1 MGVAGGMARERGLRT
16 TVALTGAA
24 LVLGVSVVLAG
35 LTGLRSRERI
45 ESEIGR
51 SLAEAAHN
59 MTDRLDRSMW
69 SRASEVGMLGKLGI
83 TPAMDDPARLRWLLD
98 QFQEFFPTI
107 SWMGVTDRTG
117 KVLAATRG
125 LLDGVDISQRPV
137 FRNGLKGQ
145 FVGDV
150 HDAVMLAYL
159 LPNPT
164 GEAMK
169 FVDISTPVRNDRG
182 EVVGVLATHLSW
194 EWTREIR
201 RSLLDTMRGR
211 ESLELIVVAADRTV
225 LLGPTEMLGTSL
237 DIEAVRRAQRNESGW
252 VVEQWPDG
260 QRYLTGYAFGNGH
273 LNYPGLGWS
282 VVARQPLK
290 VAYAP
295 ATAQMIETALAGGA
309 MVLLFSALGWL
320 AAGRVTRPLR
330 RIAQAAER
338 IRNGERGAEMPVLAG
353 TAEITSLSATLRDLV
368 DGLTHRDA
376 ALVRLEDIAYQDRL
390 TALPNRRYFEQ
401 YVEAATSGNGSAAF
415 LYMDLDGFKP
425 VNDRLGHDAGDVVLC
440 QVGGRLAAC
449 FRGDDVVAR
458 LGGDEFAAVL
468 PLRAGAEPP
477 DLDGL
482 ARRIIEA
489 VNEPVTTHGETV
501 RVGCS
506 IGIALWPGDSAD
518 VAETLR
524 RADQALYQA
533 KRAGRNRAVRW
544 TADLPPSPGEA
555 QGIAAEDAKAAAS

>member
-1 MGVAGGMARERGLRT
+1 MARERGLRT
-16 TVALTGAA
+16 TVALTGAV

-45 ESEIGR
+45 ESEIGH

-59 MTDRLDRSMW
+59 MADRLDRSMW
-69 SRASEVGMLGKLGI
+69 SRASEIGMLAKLGI
-83 TPAMDDPARLRWLLD
+83 TPAIDDPVRLRWLLE
-98 QFQEFFPTI
+98 QFQEFFPTV
-107 SWMGVTDRTG
+107 SWMGVTDTKG
-117 KVLAATRG
+117 KVLAATGG
-125 LLDGVDISQRPV
+125 LLDGVDISKRPV
-137 FRNGLKGQ
+137 FQNGQKSQ

-169 FVDISTPVRNDRG
+169 FVDISTPVHNERG

-201 RSLLDTMRGR
+201 RSLMDTMRGR
-211 ESLELIVVAADRTV
+211 AELELIVVAADRTV
-225 LLGPTEMLGTSL
+225 LLGPRELLGTPL
-237 DIEAVRRAQRNESGW
+237 DIEAVRSAQKNEGGW
-252 VVEQWPDG
+252 TVERWPDG

-273 LNYPGLGWS
+273 LSYPGLGWS
-282 VVARQPLK
+282 VVARQPLA

-295 ATAQMIETALAGGA
+295 ATAQMVETVLAGGA
-309 MVLLFSALGWL
+309 MVLLFSTLGWM

-338 IRNGERGAEMPVLAG
+338 IRSGERGAEMPVLG
-353 TAEITSLSATLRDLV
+353 GSAEITSLSATLRDLV

-390 TALPNRRYFEQ
+390 TGLPNRRYFEQ
-401 YVEAATSGNGSAAF
+401 YVEATTAGNGSAAF
-415 LYMDLDGFKP
+415 LYIDLDGFKP
-425 VNDRLGHDAGDVVLC
+425 VNDRLGHDAGDLVLR
-440 QVGGRLAAC
+440 QVGERLAAC

-468 PLRAGAEPP
+468 PQRAGAEPP

-489 VNEPVTTHGETV
+489 VNEPVGIDGEMV

-506 IGIALWPGDSAD
+506 LGIALWPEDSPD
-518 VAETLR
+518 VAEALR

-533 KRAGRNRAVRW
+533 KRAGRNRGIRW
-544 TADLPPSPGEA
+544 TADLPPAPAES
-555 QGIAAEDAKAAAS
+555 QGIAAEATRTAAS

>member
-1 MGVAGGMARERGLRT
+1 MARERGLRT
-16 TVALTGAA
+16 TVALTGAV
-24 LVLGVSVVLAG
+24 LVLGVSVVLAA

-45 ESEIGR
+45 ESEIGH

-59 MTDRLDRSMW
+59 MADRLDRSMW
-69 SRASEVGMLGKLGI
+69 SRASEISMLAKLGI
-83 TPAMDDPARLRWLLD
+83 TPAMDDPVRLRWLLD
-98 QFQEFFPTI
+98 QFQGFFPTV
-107 SWMGVTDRTG
+107 SWMGVTDTKG
-117 KVLAATRG
+117 KVLAATGG
-125 LLDGVDISQRPV
+125 LLDGVDISKRPV
-137 FRNGLKGQ
+137 FQNGQKSQ

-150 HDAVMLAYL
+150 HDAVMLAFL

-169 FVDISTPVRNDRG
+169 FVDISTPVHNDRG

-201 RSLLDTMRGR
+201 RSLMDTMRGR
-211 ESLELIVVAADRTV
+211 AELELIVVAADRTV
-225 LLGPTEMLGTSL
+225 LLGPRELLGTPL
-237 DIEAVRRAQRNESGW
+237 DIEAVRSAQKNESGW
-252 VVEQWPDG
+252 IVERWPDG
-260 QRYLTGYAFGNGH
+260 QRYLTGYAYGNGY

-282 VVARQPLK
+282 VVARQPLA

-295 ATAQMIETALAGGA
+295 ATAQMVETVLAGGA
-309 MVLLFSALGWL
+309 MVLLFSALGWM

-338 IRNGERGAEMPVLAG
+338 IRSGERGAEMPVLG
-353 TAEITSLSATLRDLV
+353 GSAEITSLSATLRDLV

-390 TALPNRRYFEQ
+390 TGLPNRRYFEQ
-401 YVEAATSGNGSAAF
+401 YVEATTAGNGSAAF
-415 LYMDLDGFKP
+415 LYIDLDGFKP
-425 VNDRLGHDAGDVVLC
+425 VNDRLGHDAGDLVLR
-440 QVGGRLAAC
+440 QVGERLAAC

-468 PLRAGAEPP
+468 PQRAGAEPP

-489 VNEPVTTHGETV
+489 VNEPVSVQGEAV

-506 IGIALWPGDSAD
+506 LGIALWPEDSPD

-533 KRAGRNRAVRW
+533 KRAGRNRG
-544 TADLPPSPGEA
+544 TAPAES
-555 QGIAAEDAKAAAS
+555 QGIAAEATRSAAS

>member
-1 MGVAGGMARERGLRT
+1 MARERGLRT
-16 TVALTGAA
+16 TVALTGAV
-24 LVLGVSVVLAG
+24 LVLGVSVVLAA

-45 ESEIGR
+45 ESEIGH

-59 MTDRLDRSMW
+59 MADRLDRSMW
-69 SRASEVGMLGKLGI
+69 SRASEIGMLAKLGI
-83 TPAMDDPARLRWLLD
+83 TPAMDDPVRLRWLLE
-98 QFQEFFPTI
+98 QFQEFFPTV
-107 SWMGVTDRTG
+107 SWMGVTDTKG
-117 KVLAATRG
+117 KVLAATGG

-137 FRNGLKGQ
+137 FRNGQKSQ

-150 HDAVMLAYL
+150 HDAVMLAFL

-169 FVDISTPVRNDRG
+169 FVDISTPVHNDRG

-201 RSLLDTMRGR
+201 RSLMDTMRGR
-211 ESLELIVVAADRTV
+211 SELELIVVAADRTV
-225 LLGPTEMLGTSL
+225 LLGPREMLGTSL
-237 DIEAVRRAQRNESGW
+237 DIAAVRSAQKNESGW
-252 VVEQWPDG
+252 IVERWPDG
-260 QRYLTGYAFGNGH
+260 QRYLTGYAYGNGY
-273 LNYPGLGWS
+273 LSYPGLGWS
-282 VVARQPLK
+282 VVARQPLA

-295 ATAQMIETALAGGA
+295 ATAQMVETVLAGGA
-309 MVLLFSALGWL
+309 MVLLFSVLGWM

-338 IRNGERGAEMPVLAG
+338 IRSGERGAEMPVLG
-353 TAEITSLSATLRDLV
+353 GSAEITSLSATLRDLV

-390 TALPNRRYFEQ
+390 TGLPNRRYFEQ
-401 YVEAATSGNGSAAF
+401 YVEATTAGNGSAAF
-415 LYMDLDGFKP
+415 LYIDLDGFKP
-425 VNDRLGHDAGDVVLC
+425 VNDRLGHDAGDLVLR
-440 QVGGRLAAC
+440 QVGERLAAC

-468 PLRAGAEPP
+468 PQRAGVEPP

-489 VNEPVTTHGETV
+489 VNEPVGIEGEAV

-506 IGIALWPGDSAD
+506 IGISLWPEDSPD

-533 KRAGRNRAVRW
+533 KRAGRNRGIRW
-544 TADLPPSPGEA
+544 TADLPPSPAESR
-555 QGIAAEDAKAAAS
+555 GIAAEATKTPAS

>member
-1 MGVAGGMARERGLRT
+1 MARERGLRT
-16 TVALTGAA
+16 TVALTGAV
-24 LVLGVSVVLAG
+24 LVLGVSVVLAA

-45 ESEIGR
+45 ESEIGH

-59 MTDRLDRSMW
+59 MADRLDRSMW
-69 SRASEVGMLGKLGI
+69 SRASEIGMLAKLGI
-83 TPAMDDPARLRWLLD
+83 TPAMDDPVRLRWLLE
-98 QFQEFFPTI
+98 QFQGFFPTV
-107 SWMGVTDRTG
+107 SWMGVTDTKG
-117 KVLAATRG
+117 KVLAATGG
-125 LLDGVDISQRPV
+125 LLDGVDISKRPV
-137 FRNGLKGQ
+137 FQNGQKTQ

-150 HDAVMLAYL
+150 HDAVMLAFL

-169 FVDISTPVRNDRG
+169 FVDISTPVHNERG

-201 RSLLDTMRGR
+201 RSLMDTMRGR
-211 ESLELIVVAADRTV
+211 AELELIVVAADRTV
-225 LLGPTEMLGTSL
+225 LLGPRELLGTPL
-237 DIEAVRRAQRNESGW
+237 DIEAVRSAQKNESGW
-252 VVEQWPDG
+252 IVERWPDG
-260 QRYLTGYAFGNGH
+260 QRYLTGYAYGNGY
-273 LNYPGLGWS
+273 LDYPGLGWS
-282 VVARQPLK
+282 VVARQPLA

-295 ATAQMIETALAGGA
+295 ATAQMVETALAGGA
-309 MVLLFSALGWL
+309 MVLLFSALGWM

-338 IRNGERGAEMPVLAG
+338 IRSGERGAEMPVLAG
-353 TAEITSLSATLRDLV
+353 SAEITSLSATLRDLV

-390 TALPNRRYFEQ
+390 TGLPNRRYFEQ
-401 YVEAATSGNGSAAF
+401 YVEATTAGNGSAAF
-415 LYMDLDGFKP
+415 LYIDLDGFKP
-425 VNDRLGHDAGDVVLC
+425 VNDRLGHDAGDLVLR
-440 QVGGRLAAC
+440 QVGERLAAC

-468 PLRAGAEPP
+468 PQRAGAEPP

-489 VNEPVTTHGETV
+489 VNEPVSIQGEAV

-506 IGIALWPGDSAD
+506 LGIALWPEDSPD

-533 KRAGRNRAVRW
+533 KRAGRNRGIRW
-544 TADLPPSPGEA
+544 TADLPPAPAES
-555 QGIAAEDAKAAAS
+555 QGIAAEATRSAAS

>member
-1 MGVAGGMARERGLRT
+1 MARERGLRT
-16 TVALTGAA
+16 TVALTGAV
-24 LVLGVSVVLAG
+24 LVLGVSVVLAA

-45 ESEIGR
+45 ESEIGH

-59 MTDRLDRSMW
+59 MADRLDRSMW
-69 SRASEVGMLGKLGI
+69 SRASEIGMLAKLGI
-83 TPAMDDPARLRWLLD
+83 TPAIDDPVRLRWLLE
-98 QFQEFFPTI
+98 QFQEFFPTV
-107 SWMGVTDRTG
+107 SWMGVTNTKG
-117 KVLAATRG
+117 KVLAATGG
-125 LLDGVDISQRPV
+125 LLDGVDISKRPV
-137 FRNGLKGQ
+137 FQNGQKTQ

-150 HDAVMLAYL
+150 HDAVMLAFL

-169 FVDISTPVRNDRG
+169 FVDISTPVHNERG

-201 RSLLDTMRGR
+201 RSLMDTMRGR
-211 ESLELIVVAADRTV
+211 AELELIVVAADRTV
-225 LLGPTEMLGTSL
+225 LLGPRELLGTPL
-237 DIEAVRRAQRNESGW
+237 DIEAVRSAQKNESGW
-252 VVEQWPDG
+252 IVERWPDG
-260 QRYLTGYAFGNGH
+260 ERYLTGYAYGNGY

-282 VVARQPLK
+282 VVARQPLA

-295 ATAQMIETALAGGA
+295 ATAQMVETVLAGGA
-309 MVLLFSALGWL
+309 MVLLFSALGWM

-338 IRNGERGAEMPVLAG
+338 IRSGERGAEMPVLG
-353 TAEITSLSATLRDLV
+353 GSAEITSLSATLRDLV

-390 TALPNRRYFEQ
+390 TGLPNRRYFEQ
-401 YVEAATSGNGSAAF
+401 YVEATTAGNGSAAF
-415 LYMDLDGFKP
+415 LYIDLDGFKP
-425 VNDRLGHDAGDVVLC
+425 VNDRLGHDAGDLVLR
-440 QVGGRLAAC
+440 QVGERLAAC

-468 PLRAGAEPP
+468 PQRAGAEPP

-489 VNEPVTTHGETV
+489 VNEPVSVAGEAV

-506 IGIALWPGDSAD
+506 LGIALWPEDSPD

-533 KRAGRNRAVRW
+533 KRAGRNRGIRW
-544 TADLPPSPGEA
+544 TADLPPAPVES
-555 QGIAAEDAKAAAS
+555 QGIAGEAAKNPAS

>member
-1 MGVAGGMARERGLRT
+1 MARERGLRT
-16 TVALTGAA
+16 TVALTGAV
-24 LVLGVSVVLAG
+24 LVLGVSVVLAA

-45 ESEIGR
+45 ESEIGH

-59 MTDRLDRSMW
+59 MADRLDRSMW
-69 SRASEVGMLGKLGI
+69 SRASEIGMLAKLGI
-83 TPAMDDPARLRWLLD
+83 TPAIDDPVRLRWLLE
-98 QFQEFFPTI
+98 QFQEFFPTV
-107 SWMGVTDRTG
+107 SWMGVTDTKG
-117 KVLAATRG
+117 KVLAATGG
-125 LLDGVDISQRPV
+125 LLDGVDISKRPV
-137 FRNGLKGQ
+137 FQNGQKTQ

-150 HDAVMLAYL
+150 HDAVMLAFL

-169 FVDISTPVRNDRG
+169 FVDISTPVHNERG

-211 ESLELIVVAADRTV
+211 AELELIVVAADRTV
-225 LLGPTEMLGTSL
+225 LLGPRELLGTPL
-237 DIEAVRRAQRNESGW
+237 DIEAVRSAQKNESGW
-252 VVEQWPDG
+252 IVERWPDG
-260 QRYLTGYAFGNGH
+260 ERYLTGYAYGNGY

-282 VVARQPLK
+282 VVARQPLA

-295 ATAQMIETALAGGA
+295 ATAQMVETVLAGGA
-309 MVLLFSALGWL
+309 MVLLFSALGWM

-338 IRNGERGAEMPVLAG
+338 IRSGERGAEMPVLAG
-353 TAEITSLSATLRDLV
+353 SAEITSLSATLRDLV

-390 TALPNRRYFEQ
+390 TGLPNRRYFEQ
-401 YVEAATSGNGSAAF
+401 YVEATTAGNGSAAF
-415 LYMDLDGFKP
+415 LYIDLDGFKP
-425 VNDRLGHDAGDVVLC
+425 VNDRLGHDAGDLVLR
-440 QVGGRLAAC
+440 QVGERLAAC

-468 PLRAGAEPP
+468 PQRAGVEPP

-489 VNEPVTTHGETV
+489 VNEPVSVQGEAV

-506 IGIALWPGDSAD
+506 LGIALWPEDSPD
-518 VAETLR
+518 VTETLR

-533 KRAGRNRAVRW
+533 KRAGRNRGIRW
-544 TADLPPSPGEA
+544 TADLPPAPAES
-555 QGIAAEDAKAAAS
+555 QGIAAEATKSAAS

>member
-1 MGVAGGMARERGLRT
+1 MARERGLRT
-16 TVALTGAA
+16 TVALTGAV
-24 LVLGVSVVLAG
+24 LVLGVSVVLAA

-45 ESEIGR
+45 ESEIGH

-59 MTDRLDRSMW
+59 MADRLDRSMW
-69 SRASEVGMLGKLGI
+69 SRASEIGMLAKLGI
-83 TPAMDDPARLRWLLD
+83 TPAMDDPVRLRWLLE
-98 QFQEFFPTI
+98 QFQAFFPTM
-107 SWMGVTDRTG
+107 SWMGVTDTKG
-117 KVLAATRG
+117 KVLAATGG
-125 LLDGVDISQRPV
+125 LLDGVDISKRPV
-137 FRNGLKGQ
+137 FQNGQKTQ

-150 HDAVMLAYL
+150 HDAVMLAFL

-169 FVDISTPVRNDRG
+169 FVDISTPVHNARG

-201 RSLLDTMRGR
+201 RSLMDTMRGR
-211 ESLELIVVAADRTV
+211 AELELIVVAADRTV
-225 LLGPTEMLGTSL
+225 LLGPRELLGTPL
-237 DIEAVRRAQRNESGW
+237 DIAAVRSAQKNESGW
-252 VVEQWPDG
+252 VVERWPDG
-260 QRYLTGYAFGNGH
+260 ERYLTGYAYGNGY

-282 VVARQPLK
+282 VVARQPLA

-295 ATAQMIETALAGGA
+295 ATAQMVETVLAGGA
-309 MVLLFSALGWL
+309 MVLLFSVLGWM

-338 IRNGERGAEMPVLAG
+338 IRSGERGAEMPVLG
-353 TAEITSLSATLRDLV
+353 GSAEITSLSATLRDLV

-390 TALPNRRYFEQ
+390 TGLPNRRYFEQ
-401 YVEAATSGNGSAAF
+401 YVEATTAGNGSAAF
-415 LYMDLDGFKP
+415 LYIDLDGFKP
-425 VNDRLGHDAGDVVLC
+425 VNDRLGHEAGDLVLR
-440 QVGGRLAAC
+440 QVGERLAAC

-468 PLRAGAEPP
+468 PQRAGAEPP

-489 VNEPVTTHGETV
+489 VNEPVSIEGEAV

-506 IGIALWPGDSAD
+506 LGIALWPEDSPD
-518 VAETLR
+518 VTETLR

-533 KRAGRNRAVRW
+533 KRAGRNRGIRW
-544 TADLPPSPGEA
+544 TADLPPAPAGS
-555 QGIAAEDAKAAAS
+555 QGIAAQAMKNSAS

>member
-1 MGVAGGMARERGLRT
+1 MARERGLRT
-16 TVALTGAA
+16 TVALTGAV
-24 LVLGVSVVLAG
+24 LVLGVSVVLAA

-45 ESEIGR
+45 ESEIGH

-59 MTDRLDRSMW
+59 MADRLDRSMW
-69 SRASEVGMLGKLGI
+69 SRASEISMLAKLGI
-83 TPAMDDPARLRWLLD
+83 TPAMDDPVRLRWLLD
-98 QFQEFFPTI
+98 QFQGFFPTV
-107 SWMGVTDRTG
+107 SWMGVTDTKG
-117 KVLAATRG
+117 KVLAATGG
-125 LLDGVDISQRPV
+125 LLDGVDISKRPV
-137 FRNGLKGQ
+137 FQNGQKSQ

-150 HDAVMLAYL
+150 HDAVMLAFL

-169 FVDISTPVRNDRG
+169 FVDISTPVHNDRG

-201 RSLLDTMRGR
+201 RSLMDTMRGR
-211 ESLELIVVAADRTV
+211 AELELIVVAADRTV
-225 LLGPTEMLGTSL
+225 LLGPRELLGTPL
-237 DIEAVRRAQRNESGW
+237 DIEAVRSAQKNESGW
-252 VVEQWPDG
+252 IVERWPDG
-260 QRYLTGYAFGNGH
+260 QRYLTGYAYGNGY

-282 VVARQPLK
+282 VVARQPLA

-295 ATAQMIETALAGGA
+295 ATAQMVETVLAGGA
-309 MVLLFSALGWL
+309 MVLLFSALGWM

-338 IRNGERGAEMPVLAG
+338 IRSGERGAEMPVLG
-353 TAEITSLSATLRDLV
+353 GSAEITSLSATLRDLV

-390 TALPNRRYFEQ
+390 TGLPNRRYFEQ
-401 YVEAATSGNGSAAF
+401 YVEATTAGNGSAAF
-415 LYMDLDGFKP
+415 LYIDLDGFKP
-425 VNDRLGHDAGDVVLC
+425 VNDRLGHDAGDLVLR
-440 QVGGRLAAC
+440 QVGERLAAC

-468 PLRAGAEPP
+468 PQRAGAEPP

-489 VNEPVTTHGETV
+489 VNEPVSVQGEAV

-506 IGIALWPGDSAD
+506 LGIALWPEDSPD

-533 KRAGRNRAVRW
+533 KRAGRNRGIRW
-544 TADLPPSPGEA
+544 TAGLPPAPAES
-555 QGIAAEDAKAAAS
+555 QGIAAEATRSAAS

>member
-1 MGVAGGMARERGLRT
+1 MARERGLRT
-16 TVALTGAA
+16 TVALTGAV
-24 LVLGVSVVLAG
+24 LVLGVSVVLAA

-45 ESEIGR
+45 ESEIGH

-59 MTDRLDRSMW
+59 MADRLDRSMW
-69 SRASEVGMLGKLGI
+69 SRASEIGMLAKLGI
-83 TPAMDDPARLRWLLD
+83 TPAIDDPARLRWLLE
-98 QFQEFFPTI
+98 QFQEFFPTV
-107 SWMGVTDRTG
+107 SWMGVTDTKG
-117 KVLAATRG
+117 KVLAATGG
-125 LLDGVDISQRPV
+125 LLDGVDISKRPV
-137 FRNGLKGQ
+137 FQNGQKTQ

-150 HDAVMLAYL
+150 HDAVMLAFL

-169 FVDISTPVRNDRG
+169 FVDISTPVHNGQG

-201 RSLLDTMRGR
+201 RSLMDTMRGR
-211 ESLELIVVAADRTV
+211 AELELIVVAADRTV
-225 LLGPTEMLGTSL
+225 LLGPRELLGTPL
-237 DIEAVRRAQRNESGW
+237 DIEAVRSAQKNESGW
-252 VVEQWPDG
+252 IVERWPDG
-260 QRYLTGYAFGNGH
+260 QRYLTGYAYGDGH

-290 VAYAP
+290 TAYAP
-295 ATAQMIETALAGGA
+295 AAAQMAETVLAGGA
-309 MVLLFSALGWL
+309 MVVLFSTLGWL

-338 IRNGERGAEMPVLAG
+338 IRSGERGAEMPVLG
-353 TAEITSLSATLRDLV
+353 GSAEITSLSATLRDLV

-390 TALPNRRYFEQ
+390 TGLPNRRYFEQ
-401 YVEAATSGNGSAAF
+401 YVEATTAGNGSAAF
-415 LYMDLDGFKP
+415 LYIDLDGFKP
-425 VNDRLGHDAGDVVLC
+425 VNDRLGHDAGDLVLS
-440 QVGGRLAAC
+440 QVGERLAAC

-468 PLRAGAEPP
+468 PQRAGAEPP

-489 VNEPVTTHGETV
+489 VNEPVSIQGEAV

-506 IGIALWPGDSAD
+506 LGIALWPEDSPD

-533 KRAGRNRAVRW
+533 KRAGRNRGIRW
-544 TADLPPSPGEA
+544 TPDLPPSPAES
-555 QGIAAEDAKAAAS
+555 QGIATEATKTSAS

>member
-1 MGVAGGMARERGLRT
+1 MARERGLRT
-16 TVALTGAA
+16 TVALTGAV
-24 LVLGVSVVLAG
+24 LVLGVSVVLAA

-45 ESEIGR
+45 ESEIGH

-59 MTDRLDRSMW
+59 MADRLDRSMW
-69 SRASEVGMLGKLGI
+69 SRASEIGMLAKLGI
-83 TPAMDDPARLRWLLD
+83 TPAMDDPVRLRWLLE
-98 QFQEFFPTI
+98 QFQAFFPTM
-107 SWMGVTDRTG
+107 SWMGVTDTKG
-117 KVLAATRG
+117 KVLAATGG
-125 LLDGVDISQRPV
+125 LLDGVDISKRPV
-137 FRNGLKGQ
+137 FQNGQKTL

-150 HDAVMLAYL
+150 HDAVMLAFL

-169 FVDISTPVRNDRG
+169 FVDISTPVHNERG
-182 EVVGVLATHLSW
+182 EVIGVLATHLSW

-211 ESLELIVVAADRTV
+211 AELELIVVAADRTV
-225 LLGPTEMLGTSL
+225 LLGPRELLGTSL
-237 DIEAVRRAQRNESGW
+237 DIEAVRSAQKNESGW
-252 VVEQWPDG
+252 VVERWPDG
-260 QRYLTGYAFGNGH
+260 ERYLTGYAFGNGY

-282 VVARQPLK
+282 VVARQPLA

-295 ATAQMIETALAGGA
+295 ATAQMVETVLAGGT
-309 MVLLFSALGWL
+309 MVLLFSVLGWM

-338 IRNGERGAEMPVLAG
+338 IRSGERGAEMPVLG
-353 TAEITSLSATLRDLV
+353 GSAEITSLSATLRDLV

-390 TALPNRRYFEQ
+390 TGLPNRRYFEQ
-401 YVEAATSGNGSAAF
+401 YVEATTAGNGSAAF
-415 LYMDLDGFKP
+415 LYIDLDGFKP
-425 VNDRLGHDAGDVVLC
+425 VNDRLGHEAGDLVLR
-440 QVGGRLAAC
+440 QVGERLAAC

-468 PLRAGAEPP
+468 PQRAGAEPP

-489 VNEPVTTHGETV
+489 VNEPVSIEGEAV

-506 IGIALWPGDSAD
+506 LGIALWPEDSPD
-518 VAETLR
+518 VAEALR

-533 KRAGRNRAVRW
+533 KRAGRNRGIRW
-544 TADLPPSPGEA
+544 SADLPPAPAGS
-555 QGIAAEDAKAAAS
+555 QGIAAEAMKNAAS

>member
-1 MGVAGGMARERGLRT
+1 MARERGLRT
-16 TVALTGAA
+16 TVALTGAV
-24 LVLGVSVVLAG
+24 LVLGVSVVLAA

-45 ESEIGR
+45 ESEIGH

-59 MTDRLDRSMW
+59 MADRLDRSMW
-69 SRASEVGMLGKLGI
+69 SRASEISMLAKLGI
-83 TPAMDDPARLRWLLD
+83 TPAMEDPVRLRWLLE
-98 QFQEFFPTI
+98 QFQGFFPTV
-107 SWMGVTDRTG
+107 SWMGVTDTTG
-117 KVLAATRG
+117 KVLAATGG
-125 LLDGVDISQRPV
+125 LLDGVDISKRPV
-137 FRNGLKGQ
+137 FQNGQKAQ

-150 HDAVMLAYL
+150 HDAVMLANL

-169 FVDISTPVRNDRG
+169 FVDISTPVHNDRG

-201 RSLLDTMRGR
+201 RSLMDTMRGR
-211 ESLELIVVAADRTV
+211 AELELIVVAADRTV
-225 LLGPTEMLGTSL
+225 LLGPRELLGTSL
-237 DIEAVRRAQRNESGW
+237 DITAVRSAQKNEIGW
-252 VVEQWPDG
+252 VVERWPDG
-260 QRYLTGYAFGNGH
+260 QRYLTGYAYGNGY
-273 LNYPGLGWS
+273 LSYTGLGWS
-282 VVARQPLK
+282 VVARQPLA

-295 ATAQMIETALAGGA
+295 ATAQMIETVLAGGA
-309 MVLLFSALGWL
+309 MVLLFSALGWM

-330 RIAQAAER
+330 RIARAAER
-338 IRNGERGAEMPVLAG
+338 IRSGERGAEMPVLG
-353 TAEITSLSATLRDLV
+353 GSAEITSLSATLRDLV

-390 TALPNRRYFEQ
+390 TGLPNRRYFEQ
-401 YVEAATSGNGSAAF
+401 YVEATTAGNGSAAF
-415 LYMDLDGFKP
+415 LYIDLDGFKP
-425 VNDRLGHDAGDVVLC
+425 VNDRLGHDAGDLVLR
-440 QVGGRLAAC
+440 QVGERLAAC

-468 PLRAGAEPP
+468 PQRAGAEPP

-489 VNEPVTTHGETV
+489 VNESVSIGGEAV

-506 IGIALWPGDSAD
+506 LGIALWPEDSPD

-533 KRAGRNRAVRW
+533 KRAGRNRGIRW
-544 TADLPPSPGEA
+544 TAGLPPAPGKVP
-555 QGIAAEDAKAAAS
+555 GGDRDTAAEAMRSSAP

>member
-1 MGVAGGMARERGLRT
+1 MARERGLRT
-16 TVALTGAA
+16 TVALTGAV
-24 LVLGVSVVLAG
+24 LVLGVSVVLAA

-45 ESEIGR
+45 ESEIGH

-59 MTDRLDRSMW
+59 MADRLDRSMW
-69 SRASEVGMLGKLGI
+69 SRASEIGMLAKLGI
-83 TPAMDDPARLRWLLD
+83 TPAIDDPIRLRWLLE
-98 QFQEFFPTI
+98 QFQEFFPTV
-107 SWMGVTDRTG
+107 SWMGVTDTTG
-117 KVLAATRG
+117 KVLAATGG
-125 LLDGVDISQRPV
+125 LLDGVDISKRPV
-137 FRNGLKGQ
+137 FQNGQKTQ

-150 HDAVMLAYL
+150 HDAVMLAFL

-169 FVDISTPVRNDRG
+169 FVDISTPVHNAQG

-201 RSLLDTMRGR
+201 RSLMDTMRGR
-211 ESLELIVVAADRTV
+211 AELELIVVAADRTV
-225 LLGPTEMLGTSL
+225 LLGPRELLGTSL
-237 DIEAVRRAQRNESGW
+237 DIEAVRSAQKNESGW
-252 VVEQWPDG
+252 IVERWPDG
-260 QRYLTGYAFGNGH
+260 ERYLTGYAYGNGY

-282 VVARQPLK
+282 VVARQPLA

-295 ATAQMIETALAGGA
+295 ATAQMVETVLAGGA
-309 MVLLFSALGWL
+309 MVLLFSALGWM

-338 IRNGERGAEMPVLAG
+338 IRSGERGAEMPVLAG
-353 TAEITSLSATLRDLV
+353 SAEITSLSATLRDLV

-390 TALPNRRYFEQ
+390 TGLPNRRYFEQ
-401 YVEAATSGNGSAAF
+401 YVEATTAGNGSAAF
-415 LYMDLDGFKP
+415 LYIDLDGFKP
-425 VNDRLGHDAGDVVLC
+425 VNDRLGHDAGDLVLR
-440 QVGGRLAAC
+440 QVGERLAAC

-468 PLRAGAEPP
+468 PQRAGAEPP

-489 VNEPVTTHGETV
+489 VNEPVSVQGEAV

-506 IGIALWPGDSAD
+506 LGIALWPEDSTD
-518 VAETLR
+518 VTETLR

-533 KRAGRNRAVRW
+533 KRAGRNRGIRW
-544 TADLPPSPGEA
+544 TADLPPAPAES
-555 QGIAAEDAKAAAS
+555 QGIAAEATKSAAS

>member
-1 MGVAGGMARERGLRT
+1 MARERGLRT
-16 TVALTGAA
+16 TVALTGAV

-59 MTDRLDRSMW
+59 MADRLDRSMW
-69 SRASEVGMLGKLGI
+69 SRASEIGMLAKLGI
-83 TPAMDDPARLRWLLD
+83 TPAIDDPVRLRWLLE
-98 QFQEFFPTI
+98 QFQEFFPTV
-107 SWMGVTDRTG
+107 SWMGVTDTKG
-117 KVLAATRG
+117 KVLAATGG
-125 LLDGVDISQRPV
+125 LLDGVDISKRPV
-137 FRNGLKGQ
+137 FQNGQKSQ

-169 FVDISTPVRNDRG
+169 FVDISTPVHNERG

-201 RSLLDTMRGR
+201 RSLMDTMRGR
-211 ESLELIVVAADRTV
+211 AELELIVVAADRTV
-225 LLGPTEMLGTSL
+225 LLGPRELLGTPL
-237 DIEAVRRAQRNESGW
+237 DIEAVRSAQKNEGGW
-252 VVEQWPDG
+252 TVERWPDG

-273 LNYPGLGWS
+273 LSYPGLGWS
-282 VVARQPLK
+282 VVARQPLA

-295 ATAQMIETALAGGA
+295 ATAQMVETVLAGGA
-309 MVLLFSALGWL
+309 MVLLFSTLGWM

-338 IRNGERGAEMPVLAG
+338 IRSGERGAEMPVLG
-353 TAEITSLSATLRDLV
+353 GSAEITSLSATLRDLV

-390 TALPNRRYFEQ
+390 TGLPNRRYFEQ
-401 YVEAATSGNGSAAF
+401 YVEATTAGNGSAAF
-415 LYMDLDGFKP
+415 LYIDLDGFKP
-425 VNDRLGHDAGDVVLC
+425 VNDRLGHDAGDLVLR
-440 QVGGRLAAC
+440 QVGERLAAC

-468 PLRAGAEPP
+468 PQRAGAEPP

-489 VNEPVTTHGETV
+489 VNEPVGIDGEMV

-506 IGIALWPGDSAD
+506 LGIALWPEDSPD
-518 VAETLR
+518 VAEALR

-533 KRAGRNRAVRW
+533 KRAGRNRGIRW
-544 TADLPPSPGEA
+544 TADLPPAPAES
-555 QGIAAEDAKAAAS
+555 QGIAAEATRTAAS

>member
-1 MGVAGGMARERGLRT
+1 MARERGLRT
-16 TVALTGAA
+16 TVALTGAV
-24 LVLGVSVVLAG
+24 LVLGVSVVLAA

-45 ESEIGR
+45 ESEIGH

-59 MTDRLDRSMW
+59 MADRLDRSMW
-69 SRASEVGMLGKLGI
+69 SRASEIGMLAKLGI
-83 TPAMDDPARLRWLLD
+83 TPAMDDPVRLRWLLE
-98 QFQEFFPTI
+98 QFQEFFPTV
-107 SWMGVTDRTG
+107 SWMGVTDTKG
-117 KVLAATRG
+117 KVLAATGG

-137 FRNGLKGQ
+137 FRNGQKSQ

-150 HDAVMLAYL
+150 HDAVMLAFL

-169 FVDISTPVRNDRG
+169 FVDISTPVHNDRG

-201 RSLLDTMRGR
+201 RSLMDTMRGR
-211 ESLELIVVAADRTV
+211 SELELIVVAADRTV
-225 LLGPTEMLGTSL
+225 LLGPREMLGTSL
-237 DIEAVRRAQRNESGW
+237 DIAAVRSAQKNESGW
-252 VVEQWPDG
+252 IVERWPDG
-260 QRYLTGYAFGNGH
+260 QRYLTGYAYGNGY
-273 LNYPGLGWS
+273 LSYPGLGWS
-282 VVARQPLK
+282 VVARQPLA

-295 ATAQMIETALAGGA
+295 ATAQMVETVLAGGA
-309 MVLLFSALGWL
+309 MVLLFSVLGWM

-338 IRNGERGAEMPVLAG
+338 IRSGERGAEMPVLG
-353 TAEITSLSATLRDLV
+353 GSAEITSLSATLRDLV

-390 TALPNRRYFEQ
+390 TGLPNRRYFEQ
-401 YVEAATSGNGSAAF
+401 YVEATTAGNGSAAF
-415 LYMDLDGFKP
+415 LYIDLDGFKP
-425 VNDRLGHDAGDVVLC
+425 VNDRLGHDAGDLVLR
-440 QVGGRLAAC
+440 QVGERLAAC

-468 PLRAGAEPP
+468 PQRAGVEPP

-489 VNEPVTTHGETV
+489 VNEPVGIDGEAV

-506 IGIALWPGDSAD
+506 IGISLWPEDSPD

-533 KRAGRNRAVRW
+533 KRAGRNRGIRW
-544 TADLPPSPGEA
+544 TADLPPSPAESR
-555 QGIAAEDAKAAAS
+555 GIAAEATKTPAS

>member
-1 MGVAGGMARERGLRT
+1 MARERGLRT
-16 TVALTGAA
+16 TVALTGAV

-51 SLAEAAHN
+51 ALAETAHN
-59 MTDRLDRSMW
+59 MTDKLDRSMW
-69 SRASEVGMLGKLGI
+69 SRSSEIGMLAKLGI
-83 TPAMDDPARLRWLLD
+83 SPAMNDPVRLRWLLE
-98 QFQEFFPTI
+98 QFQEFFPTV
-107 SWMGVTDRTG
+107 SWMGVTDTKG
-117 KVLAATRG
+117 KVLAATGG

-137 FRNGLKGQ
+137 FRSGLKTH

-150 HDAVMLAYL
+150 HDAVMLAFL

-182 EVVGVLATHLSW
+182 EVIGVLATHLSW

-201 RSLLDTMRGR
+201 SSLMDTMRGR
-211 ESLELIVVAADRTV
+211 TDLELIVVAADYTV
-225 LLGPTEMLGTSL
+225 LLGPNELLGTRL
-237 DIEAVRRAQRNESGW
+237 DIEAVRRAQKNDRGWIVES
-252 VVEQWPDG
+252 WPDG
-260 QRYLTGYAFGNGH
+260 ERYLTGYAYGNGY
-273 LNYPGLGWS
+273 LDYPGLGWS
-282 VVARQPLK
+282 VVARQPLE

-295 ATAQMIETALAGGA
+295 ATAQMAETVLAGGA

-338 IRNGERGAEMPVLAG
+338 IRSGERGAEMPVLGG

-390 TALPNRRYFEQ
+390 TGLPNRRYFEQ
-401 YVEAATSGNGSAAF
+401 YVEATTAGNGSAAF
-415 LYMDLDGFKP
+415 LYTDLDGFKP
-425 VNDRLGHDAGDVVLC
+425 VNDRLGHDAGDVVLR
-440 QVGGRLAAC
+440 QVGERLAAC

-482 ARRIIEA
+482 TRRIIEA
-489 VNEPVTTHGETV
+489 VNEPVSINGEAV

-506 IGIALWPGDSAD
+506 IGIALWPEDSAD
-518 VAETLR
+518 VAEALR

-533 KRAGRNRAVRW
+533 KRDGRNRAVRW
-544 TADLPPSPGEA
+544 TADLPPPSSGENH
-555 QGIAAEDAKAAAS
+555 GIAAESAEAGAS

>member
-1 MGVAGGMARERGLRT
+1 MARERGLRT
-16 TVALTGAA
+16 TVALTGAV
-24 LVLGVSVVLAG
+24 LVLGVSVVLAA

-45 ESEIGR
+45 ESEIGH

-59 MTDRLDRSMW
+59 MADRLDRSMW
-69 SRASEVGMLGKLGI
+69 SRASEIGMLAKLGI
-83 TPAMDDPARLRWLLD
+83 TPAIDDPVRLRWLLE
-98 QFQEFFPTI
+98 QFQGFFPTV
-107 SWMGVTDRTG
+107 SWMGVTDTKG
-117 KVLAATRG
+117 KVLAATGG
-125 LLDGVDISQRPV
+125 LLDGVDISKRPV
-137 FRNGLKGQ
+137 FQNGQKTQ

-169 FVDISTPVRNDRG
+169 FVDISTPVHNDRG

-201 RSLLDTMRGR
+201 RSLMDTMRGR
-211 ESLELIVVAADRTV
+211 TELELIVVAADRTV
-225 LLGPTEMLGTSL
+225 LLGPRELLGTSL
-237 DIEAVRRAQRNESGW
+237 DIAAVRSAQKKESGW
-252 VVEQWPDG
+252 IVERWPDG
-260 QRYLTGYAFGNGH
+260 QRYLTGYAYGNGY
-273 LNYPGLGWS
+273 LDYPGLGWS
-282 VVARQPLK
+282 VVARQPLA

-295 ATAQMIETALAGGA
+295 ATAQMVETVLAGGA
-309 MVLLFSALGWL
+309 MVLLFSALGWM

-330 RIAQAAER
+330 RIARAAER
-338 IRNGERGAEMPVLAG
+338 IRNGERGAEMPVLG
-353 TAEITSLSATLRDLV
+353 GSAEITSLSATLRDLV

-390 TALPNRRYFEQ
+390 TGLPNRRYFEQ
-401 YVEAATSGNGSAAF
+401 YVEATTAGNGSAAF
-415 LYMDLDGFKP
+415 LYIDLDGFKP
-425 VNDRLGHDAGDVVLC
+425 VNDRLGHDAGDLVLR
-440 QVGGRLAAC
+440 QVGERLAAC

-468 PLRAGAEPP
+468 PQRAGAEPP

-489 VNEPVTTHGETV
+489 VNEPVSIQGEAV

-506 IGIALWPGDSAD
+506 LGIALWPEDSPD

-533 KRAGRNRAVRW
+533 KRTGRNRGVRW
-544 TADLPPSPGEA
+544 TADLPPTPAES
-555 QGIAAEDAKAAAS
+555 QGIAAEATGNASS

>member
-1 MGVAGGMARERGLRT
+1 MARERGLRT
-16 TVALTGAA
+16 TVALTGAV

-45 ESEIGR
+45 ESEIGH

-59 MTDRLDRSMW
+59 MADRLDRSMW
-69 SRASEVGMLGKLGI
+69 SRASEVGMLAKLGI
-83 TPAMDDPARLRWLLD
+83 TPAMDDPVRLRWLLD
-98 QFQEFFPTI
+98 QFQEFFPTM
-107 SWMGVTDRTG
+107 SWMGVTDTKG
-117 KVLAATRG
+117 KVLAATGG
-125 LLDGVDISQRPV
+125 LLEGVDISKRPV
-137 FRNGLKGQ
+137 FQNGQKTQ

-150 HDAVMLAYL
+150 HDAVMLAFL

-169 FVDISTPVRNDRG
+169 FVDISTPVHNDRG

-201 RSLLDTMRGR
+201 RSLMDTMRGR
-211 ESLELIVVAADRTV
+211 AELELIVVAADRTV
-225 LLGPTEMLGTSL
+225 LLGPRELLGTSL
-237 DIEAVRRAQRNESGW
+237 DIEAVRSAQKNESGW
-252 VVEQWPDG
+252 IVERWPDG
-260 QRYLTGYAFGNGH
+260 QRYLTGYAYGNGY
-273 LNYPGLGWS
+273 LSYPGLGWS
-282 VVARQPLK
+282 VVARQPLA

-295 ATAQMIETALAGGA
+295 ATAQMVETVLAGGA
-309 MVLLFSALGWL
+309 MVLLFSALGWM

-338 IRNGERGAEMPVLAG
+338 IRSGERGAEMPVLG
-353 TAEITSLSATLRDLV
+353 GSAEITSLSATLRDLV

-390 TALPNRRYFEQ
+390 TGLPNRRYFEQ
-401 YVEAATSGNGSAAF
+401 YVEATTAGNGSAAF
-415 LYMDLDGFKP
+415 LYIDLDGFKP
-425 VNDRLGHDAGDVVLC
+425 VNDRLGHDAGDLVLR
-440 QVGGRLAAC
+440 QVGERLAAC

-468 PLRAGAEPP
+468 PQRAGAEPP

-482 ARRIIEA
+482 TRRIIEA
-489 VNEPVTTHGETV
+489 VNEPVSVQGEAV

-506 IGIALWPGDSAD
+506 LGIALWPEDSPNVAD
-518 VAETLR
+518 TLR

-533 KRAGRNRAVRW
+533 KRAGRNRGIRW
-544 TADLPPSPGEA
+544 TADLPPSPAES
-555 QGIAAEDAKAAAS
+555 QGIDVEAVRTSAS

>member
-1 MGVAGGMARERGLRT
+1 MARERGLRT
-16 TVALTGAA
+16 TVALTGAV
-24 LVLGVSVVLAG
+24 LVLGVSVVLAA

-45 ESEIGR
+45 ESEIGH

-59 MTDRLDRSMW
+59 MADRLDRSMW
-69 SRASEVGMLGKLGI
+69 SRASEIGMLAKLGI
-83 TPAMDDPARLRWLLD
+83 TPAIDDPVRLRWLLE
-98 QFQEFFPTI
+98 QFQEFFPTV
-107 SWMGVTDRTG
+107 SWMGVTDTKG
-117 KVLAATRG
+117 KVLAATGG
-125 LLDGVDISQRPV
+125 LLDGVDISKRPV
-137 FRNGLKGQ
+137 FQNGQKSQ

-150 HDAVMLAYL
+150 HDAVMLAFL

-169 FVDISTPVRNDRG
+169 FVDISTPVHNKRG

-201 RSLLDTMRGR
+201 RSLMDTMRGR
-211 ESLELIVVAADRTV
+211 AELELIVVAADRTV
-225 LLGPTEMLGTSL
+225 LLGPRELLGTPL
-237 DIEAVRRAQRNESGW
+237 DIEAVRSAQKNESGW
-252 VVEQWPDG
+252 IVERWPDG
-260 QRYLTGYAFGNGH
+260 ERYLTGYAYGNGY
-273 LNYPGLGWS
+273 LSYPGLGWS
-282 VVARQPLK
+282 VVARQPLA

-295 ATAQMIETALAGGA
+295 ATAQMVETVLAGGA
-309 MVLLFSALGWL
+309 MVLLFSVLGWM

-338 IRNGERGAEMPVLAG
+338 IRSGERGAEMPVLAG
-353 TAEITSLSATLRDLV
+353 SAEITSLSATLRDLV

-390 TALPNRRYFEQ
+390 TGLPNRRYFEQ
-401 YVEAATSGNGSAAF
+401 YVEATTAGNGSAAF
-415 LYMDLDGFKP
+415 LYIDLDGFKP
-425 VNDRLGHDAGDVVLC
+425 VNDRLGHDAGDLVLR
-440 QVGGRLAAC
+440 QVGERLAAC

-468 PLRAGAEPP
+468 PQRAGAEPP

-482 ARRIIEA
+482 ARRIIDA
-489 VNEPVTTHGETV
+489 VNEPVSIQGEAV

-506 IGIALWPGDSAD
+506 LGIALWPEDSPD
-518 VAETLR
+518 VAQALR

-533 KRAGRNRAVRW
+533 KRAGRNRGVRW
-544 TADLPPSPGEA
+544 SADLPPAPAES
-555 QGIAAEDAKAAAS
+555 QGIAGEAAKNPAS

>member
-1 MGVAGGMARERGLRT
+1 MARERGLRT
-16 TVALTGAA
+16 TVALTGAV

-35 LTGLRSRERI
+35 LTGLRSHERI

-51 SLAEAAHN
+51 SLTEAAHN
-59 MTDRLDRSMW
+59 MADRLDRSMW
-69 SRASEVGMLGKLGI
+69 SRSSEVALLATLGI
-83 TPAMDDPARLRWLLD
+83 GPALGDPAKLRRLLE
-98 QFQEFFPTI
+98 QFRALFPTV
-107 SWMGVTDRTG
+107 SWMGVTDNSG
-117 KVLAATRG
+117 KVLAATSG
-125 LLDGVDISQRPV
+125 LLEGADISQRPV
-137 FRNGLKGQ
+137 FRNGRKSH

-150 HDAVMLAYL
+150 HEAVLLASL

-169 FVDISTPVRNDRG
+169 FVDISTPVRNERG
-182 EVVGVLATHLSW
+182 EIVAVLATHLSW

-211 ESLELIVVAADRTV
+211 PSLELIVVASDLTV
-225 LLGPTEMLGTSL
+225 LLGPNELLGTRL
-237 DIEAVRRAQRNESGW
+237 DIEAVRRAQKNESGW
-252 VVEQWPDG
+252 IVESWPDG
-260 QRYLTGYAFGNGH
+260 QRYLTGYAYGNGH
-273 LNYPGLGWS
+273 LDYPGLGWS

-295 ATAQMIETALAGGA
+295 ATAQMVETALAGGA

-338 IRNGERGAEMPVLAG
+338 IRNGERGAEMPVLGG
-353 TAEITSLSATLRDLV
+353 TAEITSLSATLRNLV
-368 DGLTHRDA
+368 EALIHRDA

-425 VNDRLGHDAGDVVLC
+425 VNDRLGHDAGDVVLR
-440 QVGGRLAAC
+440 QVGERLASC

-468 PLRAGAEPP
+468 PMRAGTEAP
-477 DLDGL
+477 DLMGL
-482 ARRIIEA
+482 ARRVIEA
-489 VNEPVTTHGETV
+489 VNEPISTKGETV

-506 IGIALWPGDSAD
+506 IGIALWPADSAD
-518 VAETLR
+518 VTETLR

-533 KRAGRNRAVRW
+533 KREGRNRAVRW
-544 TADLPPSPGEA
+544 TADLPPSPGA
-555 QGIAAEDAKAAAS
+555 TDGIAGEEAKATAS

>member
-1 MGVAGGMARERGLRT
+1 MARERGLRT
-16 TVALTGAA
+16 TVALTGAV
-24 LVLGVSVVLAG
+24 LVLGVSVVLAA

-45 ESEIGR
+45 ESEIGH

-59 MTDRLDRSMW
+59 MADRLDRSMW
-69 SRASEVGMLGKLGI
+69 SRASEIGMLAKLGI
-83 TPAMDDPARLRWLLD
+83 TPAIDDPVRLRWLLE
-98 QFQEFFPTI
+98 QFQEFFPTV
-107 SWMGVTDRTG
+107 SWMGVTDTKG
-117 KVLAATRG
+117 KVLAATGG
-125 LLDGVDISQRPV
+125 LLDGVDISKRPV
-137 FRNGLKGQ
+137 FQNGQKTQ

-150 HDAVMLAYL
+150 HDAVMLAFL

-169 FVDISTPVRNDRG
+169 FVDISTPVHNERG

-201 RSLLDTMRGR
+201 RSLMDTMRGR
-211 ESLELIVVAADRTV
+211 AELELIVVAADRTV
-225 LLGPTEMLGTSL
+225 LLGPRELLGTPL
-237 DIEAVRRAQRNESGW
+237 DIEAVRSAQKNESGW
-252 VVEQWPDG
+252 IVERWPDG
-260 QRYLTGYAFGNGH
+260 QRYLTGYAYGNGY
-273 LNYPGLGWS
+273 LSYPGLGWS
-282 VVARQPLK
+282 VVARQPLA

-295 ATAQMIETALAGGA
+295 ATAQMVETVLAGGA
-309 MVLLFSALGWL
+309 MVLLFSVLGWM

-338 IRNGERGAEMPVLAG
+338 IRSGERGAEMPVLG
-353 TAEITSLSATLRDLV
+353 GSAEITSLSATLRDLV
-368 DGLTHRDA
+368 DGLIHRDA

-390 TALPNRRYFEQ
+390 TGLPNRRYFEQ
-401 YVEAATSGNGSAAF
+401 YVEATTAGNGSAAF
-415 LYMDLDGFKP
+415 LYIDLDGFKP
-425 VNDRLGHDAGDVVLC
+425 VNDRLGHDAGDLVLR
-440 QVGGRLAAC
+440 QVGERLAAC

-468 PLRAGAEPP
+468 PQRAGAEPP

-482 ARRIIEA
+482 ARRIIDA
-489 VNEPVTTHGETV
+489 VNEPVSVQGEAV

-506 IGIALWPGDSAD
+506 LGIALWPEDSPD

-533 KRAGRNRAVRW
+533 KRAGRNRGIRW
-544 TADLPPSPGEA
+544 SADLPPAPAES
-555 QGIAAEDAKAAAS
+555 QGIAGEAAKNPAS

>member
-1 MGVAGGMARERGLRT
+1 MARERGLRT
-16 TVALTGAA
+16 TVALTGAV
-24 LVLGVSVVLAG
+24 LVLGVSVVLAA

-45 ESEIGR
+45 ESEIGH

-59 MTDRLDRSMW
+59 MADRLDRSMW
-69 SRASEVGMLGKLGI
+69 SRASEISMLAKLGI
-83 TPAMDDPARLRWLLD
+83 TPAMGDPVRLRWLLE
-98 QFQEFFPTI
+98 QFQEFFPTV
-107 SWMGVTDRTG
+107 SWMGVTDTKG
-117 KVLAATRG
+117 KVLAATGG
-125 LLDGVDISQRPV
+125 LLDGVDISKRPV
-137 FRNGLKGQ
+137 FQNGQKTQ

-150 HDAVMLAYL
+150 HDAVMLAFL

-169 FVDISTPVRNDRG
+169 FVDISTPVHNERG

-201 RSLLDTMRGR
+201 RSLMDTMRGR
-211 ESLELIVVAADRTV
+211 AELELIVVAADRTV
-225 LLGPTEMLGTSL
+225 LLGPRELLGTPL
-237 DIEAVRRAQRNESGW
+237 DIEAVRNAQKNESGW
-252 VVEQWPDG
+252 IVERWPDG
-260 QRYLTGYAFGNGH
+260 QRYLTGYAYGKGH
-273 LNYPGLGWS
+273 LSYPGLGWS
-282 VVARQPLK
+282 VVARQPLA

-295 ATAQMIETALAGGA
+295 ATAQMIETVLAGCA
-309 MVLLFSALGWL
+309 MVLLFSALGWM

-330 RIAQAAER
+330 RIARAAER
-338 IRNGERGAEMPVLAG
+338 IRSGERGAEMPVLG
-353 TAEITSLSATLRDLV
+353 GSAEITSLSATLRDLV

-390 TALPNRRYFEQ
+390 TGLPNRRYFEQ
-401 YVEAATSGNGSAAF
+401 YVEATTAGNGTAAF
-415 LYMDLDGFKP
+415 LYLDLDGFKP
-425 VNDRLGHDAGDVVLC
+425 VNDRLGHDAGDLVLR
-440 QVGGRLAAC
+440 QVGERLAAC

-468 PLRAGAEPP
+468 PQRAGAEPP

-489 VNEPVTTHGETV
+489 VNEPVSVQGEAV

-506 IGIALWPGDSAD
+506 LGIALWPEDSPD

-533 KRAGRNRAVRW
+533 KRDGRNRGVRW
-544 TADLPPSPGEA
+544 TADLPPAPAES
-555 QGIAAEDAKAAAS
+555 QGIAAEATGNASS

>member
-1 MGVAGGMARERGLRT
+1 MAKERGLRT

-51 SLAEAAHN
+51 SLAETALN

-117 KVLAATRG
+117 KVLAATGG

-273 LNYPGLGWS
+273 MNYRGLGWS

-338 IRNGERGAEMPVLAG
+338 IRSGERGAEMPVLGG

-415 LYMDLDGFKP
+415 LYIDLDGFKP

-533 KRAGRNRAVRW
+533 KREGRNRAIRW
-544 TADLPPSPGEA
+544 TAGLPPSPGEA
-555 QGIAAEDAKAAAS
+555 RGIAAGEAEATAS

>member
-1 MGVAGGMARERGLRT
+1 MARERGLRT
-16 TVALTGAA
+16 TVALTGAV
-24 LVLGVSVVLAG
+24 LVLGVSVVLAA

-45 ESEIGR
+45 ESEIGH

-59 MTDRLDRSMW
+59 MADRLDRSMW
-69 SRASEVGMLGKLGI
+69 SRASEIGMLAKLGI
-83 TPAMDDPARLRWLLD
+83 TPAIDDPVRLRWLLE
-98 QFQEFFPTI
+98 QFQEFFPTV
-107 SWMGVTDRTG
+107 SWMGVTDTKG
-117 KVLAATRG
+117 KVLAATGG
-125 LLDGVDISQRPV
+125 LLDGVDISKRPV
-137 FRNGLKGQ
+137 FQNGQKSQ

-150 HDAVMLAYL
+150 HDAVMLAFL

-169 FVDISTPVRNDRG
+169 FVDISTPVHNERG

-201 RSLLDTMRGR
+201 RSLMDTMRGR
-211 ESLELIVVAADRTV
+211 AELELIVVAADRTV
-225 LLGPTEMLGTSL
+225 LLGPRELLGTPL
-237 DIEAVRRAQRNESGW
+237 DIEAVRSAQKNESGW
-252 VVEQWPDG
+252 IVERWPDG
-260 QRYLTGYAFGNGH
+260 ERYLTGYAYGNGY
-273 LNYPGLGWS
+273 LSYPGLGWS
-282 VVARQPLK
+282 VVARQPLA

-295 ATAQMIETALAGGA
+295 ATAQMVETVLAGGA
-309 MVLLFSALGWL
+309 MVLLFSVLGWM

-338 IRNGERGAEMPVLAG
+338 IRSGERGAEMPVLAG
-353 TAEITSLSATLRDLV
+353 SAEITSLSATLRDLV

-390 TALPNRRYFEQ
+390 TGLPNRRYFEQ
-401 YVEAATSGNGSAAF
+401 YVEATTAGNGSAAF
-415 LYMDLDGFKP
+415 LYIDLDGFKP
-425 VNDRLGHDAGDVVLC
+425 VNDRLGHDAGDLVLR
-440 QVGGRLAAC
+440 QVGERLAAC

-468 PLRAGAEPP
+468 PQRAGAEPP

-482 ARRIIEA
+482 ARRIIDA
-489 VNEPVTTHGETV
+489 VNEPVSIQGEAV

-506 IGIALWPGDSAD
+506 LGIALWPEDSPD
-518 VAETLR
+518 VAQALR

-533 KRAGRNRAVRW
+533 KRAGRNRGVRW
-544 TADLPPSPGEA
+544 SADLPPAPAES
-555 QGIAAEDAKAAAS
+555 QGIAGEAAKNPAS

>member
-1 MGVAGGMARERGLRT
+1 MARERGLRT
-16 TVALTGAA
+16 TVALTGAV
-24 LVLGVSVVLAG
+24 LVLGVSVVLAA

-45 ESEIGR
+45 ESEIGH

-59 MTDRLDRSMW
+59 MADRLDRSMW
-69 SRASEVGMLGKLGI
+69 SRASEIGMLAKLGI
-83 TPAMDDPARLRWLLD
+83 TPAMDDPVRLRWLLE
-98 QFQEFFPTI
+98 QFQEFFPTV
-107 SWMGVTDRTG
+107 SWMGVTDTKG
-117 KVLAATRG
+117 KVLAATGG

-137 FRNGLKGQ
+137 FRNGQKSQ

-150 HDAVMLAYL
+150 HDAVMLAFL

-169 FVDISTPVRNDRG
+169 FVDISTPVHNDRG

-201 RSLLDTMRGR
+201 RSLMDTMRGR
-211 ESLELIVVAADRTV
+211 SELELIVVAADRTV
-225 LLGPTEMLGTSL
+225 LLGPREMLGTSL
-237 DIEAVRRAQRNESGW
+237 DIAAVRSAQKNESGW
-252 VVEQWPDG
+252 IVERWPDG
-260 QRYLTGYAFGNGH
+260 QRYLTGYAYGNGY
-273 LNYPGLGWS
+273 LSYPGLGWS
-282 VVARQPLK
+282 VVARQPLA

-295 ATAQMIETALAGGA
+295 ATAQMVETVLAGGA
-309 MVLLFSALGWL
+309 MVLLFSVLGWM

-338 IRNGERGAEMPVLAG
+338 IRSGERGAEMPVLG
-353 TAEITSLSATLRDLV
+353 GSAEITSLSATLRDLV

-390 TALPNRRYFEQ
+390 TGLPNRRYFEQ
-401 YVEAATSGNGSAAF
+401 YVEATTAGNGSAAF
-415 LYMDLDGFKP
+415 LYIDLDGFKP
-425 VNDRLGHDAGDVVLC
+425 VNDRLGHDAGDLVLR
-440 QVGGRLAAC
+440 QVGERLAAC

-468 PLRAGAEPP
+468 PQRAGVEPP

-489 VNEPVTTHGETV
+489 VNEPVGIDGEAV

-506 IGIALWPGDSAD
+506 IGISLWPEDSPD

-533 KRAGRNRAVRW
+533 KRAGRNRGIRW
-544 TADLPPSPGEA
+544 TADLPPSPAESR
-555 QGIAAEDAKAAAS
+555 GIAAEATETPAS

>member
-1 MGVAGGMARERGLRT
+1 MARERGLRT
-16 TVALTGAA
+16 TVALTGAV
-24 LVLGVSVVLAG
+24 LVLGVSIVLAG

-45 ESEIGR
+45 ESEIGH

-59 MTDRLDRSMW
+59 MADRLDRSMW
-69 SRASEVGMLGKLGI
+69 SRASEIGMLAKLGI
-83 TPAMDDPARLRWLLD
+83 TPAIDDPVRLRWLLE
-98 QFQEFFPTI
+98 QFQGFFPTV
-107 SWMGVTDRTG
+107 SWMGVTDTKG
-117 KVLAATRG
+117 KVLAATGG
-125 LLDGVDISQRPV
+125 LLDGVDISKRPV
-137 FRNGLKGQ
+137 FQNGQKTQ

-150 HDAVMLAYL
+150 HDAVMLAFL

-169 FVDISTPVRNDRG
+169 FVDISTPVHNERG

-201 RSLLDTMRGR
+201 RSLMDTMRGR
-211 ESLELIVVAADRTV
+211 AELELIVVAADRTV
-225 LLGPTEMLGTSL
+225 LLGPRELLGTPL
-237 DIEAVRRAQRNESGW
+237 DIEAVRSAQKNESGW
-252 VVEQWPDG
+252 IVERWPDG
-260 QRYLTGYAFGNGH
+260 QRYLTGYAYGNGY

-282 VVARQPLK
+282 VVARQPLA

-295 ATAQMIETALAGGA
+295 ATAQMVETVLAGGA
-309 MVLLFSALGWL
+309 MVLLFSALGWM

-338 IRNGERGAEMPVLAG
+338 IRSGERGAEMPVLAG
-353 TAEITSLSATLRDLV
+353 SAEITSLSATLRDLV

-390 TALPNRRYFEQ
+390 TGLPNRRYFEQ
-401 YVEAATSGNGSAAF
+401 YVEATTAGNGSSAF
-415 LYMDLDGFKP
+415 LYIDLDGFKP
-425 VNDRLGHDAGDVVLC
+425 VNDRLGHDAGDLVLS
-440 QVGGRLAAC
+440 QVGERLAAC

-468 PLRAGAEPP
+468 PQRAGAEPP

-489 VNEPVTTHGETV
+489 VNEPVSIKGEAV

-506 IGIALWPGDSAD
+506 LGIALWPEDSPD

-533 KRAGRNRAVRW
+533 KRAGRNRGIRW
-544 TADLPPSPGEA
+544 TPDLPPSPAES
-555 QGIAAEDAKAAAS
+555 QGIATEATKTSAS

>member
-1 MGVAGGMARERGLRT
+1 MARERGLRT
-16 TVALTGAA
+16 TVALTGAV
-24 LVLGVSVVLAG
+24 LVLGVSVVLAA

-45 ESEIGR
+45 ESEIGH

-59 MTDRLDRSMW
+59 MADRLDRSMW
-69 SRASEVGMLGKLGI
+69 SRASEIGMLAKLGI
-83 TPAMDDPARLRWLLD
+83 TPAIDDPVRLRWLLE
-98 QFQEFFPTI
+98 QFQEFFPTV
-107 SWMGVTDRTG
+107 SWMGVTDTKG
-117 KVLAATRG
+117 KVLAATGG
-125 LLDGVDISQRPV
+125 LLDGVDISKRPV
-137 FRNGLKGQ
+137 FQNGQKTQ

-150 HDAVMLAYL
+150 HDAVMLAFL

-169 FVDISTPVRNDRG
+169 FVDISTPVHNERG

-201 RSLLDTMRGR
+201 RSLMDTMRGR
-211 ESLELIVVAADRTV
+211 AELELIVVAADRTV
-225 LLGPTEMLGTSL
+225 LLGPRELLGTPL
-237 DIEAVRRAQRNESGW
+237 DIEAVRSAQKNESGW
-252 VVEQWPDG
+252 IVERWPDG
-260 QRYLTGYAFGNGH
+260 QRYLTGYAYGNGY
-273 LNYPGLGWS
+273 LSYPGLGWS
-282 VVARQPLK
+282 VVARQPLA

-295 ATAQMIETALAGGA
+295 ATAQMVETVLAGGA
-309 MVLLFSALGWL
+309 MVLLFSVLGWM

-338 IRNGERGAEMPVLAG
+338 IRSGERGAEMPVLG
-353 TAEITSLSATLRDLV
+353 GSAEITSLSATLRDLV
-368 DGLTHRDA
+368 DGLIHRDA

-390 TALPNRRYFEQ
+390 TGLPNRRYFEQ
-401 YVEAATSGNGSAAF
+401 YVEATTAGNGSAAF
-415 LYMDLDGFKP
+415 LYIDLDGFKP
-425 VNDRLGHDAGDVVLC
+425 VNDRLGHDAGDLVLR
-440 QVGGRLAAC
+440 QVGERLAAC

-468 PLRAGAEPP
+468 PQRAGAEPP

-482 ARRIIEA
+482 ARRIIDA
-489 VNEPVTTHGETV
+489 VNEPVSVQGEAV

-506 IGIALWPGDSAD
+506 LGIALWPEDSPD

-533 KRAGRNRAVRW
+533 KRAGRNRGIRW
-544 TADLPPSPGEA
+544 SADLPPAPAAS
-555 QGIAAEDAKAAAS
+555 QGIAGEAAKNPAS

>member
-1 MGVAGGMARERGLRT
+1 MARERGLRT
-16 TVALTGAA
+16 TVALTGAV
-24 LVLGVSVVLAG
+24 LVLGVSVVLAA

-45 ESEIGR
+45 ESEIGH

-59 MTDRLDRSMW
+59 MADRLDRSMW
-69 SRASEVGMLGKLGI
+69 SRASEISMLAKLGI
-83 TPAMDDPARLRWLLD
+83 SPAIDDPVRLRWLLE
-98 QFQEFFPTI
+98 QFQGFFPTV
-107 SWMGVTDRTG
+107 SWMGVTDTTG
-117 KVLAATRG
+117 KVLAATGG
-125 LLDGVDISQRPV
+125 LLDGVDISKRPV
-137 FRNGLKGQ
+137 FQNGQKAQ

-169 FVDISTPVRNDRG
+169 FVDISTPVHDERG
-182 EVVGVLATHLSW
+182 AVVGVLATHLSW

-201 RSLLDTMRGR
+201 RSLMDTMQGR
-211 ESLELIVVAADRTV
+211 AELELIVVAADRTV
-225 LLGPTEMLGTSL
+225 LLGPRELLGTPL
-237 DIEAVRRAQRNESGW
+237 DIAAVRSAQKNESGW
-252 VVEQWPDG
+252 IVERWPDG
-260 QRYLTGYAFGNGH
+260 QRYLTGYAYGNGY
-273 LNYPGLGWS
+273 LSYPGLGWS
-282 VVARQPLK
+282 VVARQPLA

-295 ATAQMIETALAGGA
+295 ATAQMVETVLAGGA
-309 MVLLFSALGWL
+309 MVLLFSVLGWM

-338 IRNGERGAEMPVLAG
+338 IRSGERGAEMPVLG
-353 TAEITSLSATLRDLV
+353 GSAEITSLSATLRDLV

-376 ALVRLEDIAYQDRL
+376 ALVRLEDIAYEDRL
-390 TALPNRRYFEQ
+390 TGLPNRRYFEQ
-401 YVEAATSGNGSAAF
+401 YVEATTAGNGSAAF
-415 LYMDLDGFKP
+415 LYIDLDGFKP
-425 VNDRLGHDAGDVVLC
+425 VNDRLGHDAGDLVLR
-440 QVGGRLAAC
+440 QVGERLAAC

-468 PLRAGAEPP
+468 PQRAGAEPP

-489 VNEPVTTHGETV
+489 VNEPVSIEGEAV

-506 IGIALWPGDSAD
+506 LGIALWPEDSPD

-533 KRAGRNRAVRW
+533 KRAGRNRGIRW
-544 TADLPPSPGEA
+544 TADLPPAPGTLPD
-555 QGIAAEDAKAAAS
+555 GNRDTAAASMKTGAP

>member
-1 MGVAGGMARERGLRT
+1 MARERGLRT
-16 TVALTGAA
+16 TVALTGAV
-24 LVLGVSVVLAG
+24 LVLGVSVVLAA

-45 ESEIGR
+45 ESEIGH

-59 MTDRLDRSMW
+59 MADRLDRSMW
-69 SRASEVGMLGKLGI
+69 SRASEISMLAKLGI
-83 TPAMDDPARLRWLLD
+83 TPAMDDPVRLRWLLD
-98 QFQEFFPTI
+98 QFQGFFPTV
-107 SWMGVTDRTG
+107 SWMGVTDTKG
-117 KVLAATRG
+117 KVLAATGG
-125 LLDGVDISQRPV
+125 LLDGVDISKRPV
-137 FRNGLKGQ
+137 FQNGQKSQ

-150 HDAVMLAYL
+150 HDAVMLAFL

-169 FVDISTPVRNDRG
+169 FVDISTPVHNDRG

-201 RSLLDTMRGR
+201 RSLMDTMRGR
-211 ESLELIVVAADRTV
+211 AELELIVVAADRTV
-225 LLGPTEMLGTSL
+225 LLGPRELLGTPL
-237 DIEAVRRAQRNESGW
+237 DIEAVRSAQKNESGW
-252 VVEQWPDG
+252 IVERWPDG
-260 QRYLTGYAFGNGH
+260 QRYLTGYAYGNGY

-282 VVARQPLK
+282 VVARQPLV

-295 ATAQMIETALAGGA
+295 ATAQMVETVLAGGA
-309 MVLLFSALGWL
+309 MVLLFSALGWM

-338 IRNGERGAEMPVLAG
+338 IRSGERGAEMPVLG
-353 TAEITSLSATLRDLV
+353 GSAEITSLSATLRDLV

-390 TALPNRRYFEQ
+390 TGLPNRRYFEQ
-401 YVEAATSGNGSAAF
+401 YVEATTAGNGSAAF
-415 LYMDLDGFKP
+415 LYIDLDGFKP
-425 VNDRLGHDAGDVVLC
+425 VNDRLGHDAGDLVLR
-440 QVGGRLAAC
+440 QVGERLAAC

-468 PLRAGAEPP
+468 PQRAGAEPP

-489 VNEPVTTHGETV
+489 VNEPVSVQGEAV

-506 IGIALWPGDSAD
+506 LGIALWPEDSPD

-533 KRAGRNRAVRW
+533 KRAGRNRGIRW
-544 TADLPPSPGEA
+544 TAGLPPAPAES
-555 QGIAAEDAKAAAS
+555 QGIAAEATRSAAS

>member
-1 MGVAGGMARERGLRT
+1 MARERGLRT
-16 TVALTGAA
+16 TVALTGAV

-45 ESEIGR
+45 ESEIGH

-59 MTDRLDRSMW
+59 MADRLDRSMW
-69 SRASEVGMLGKLGI
+69 SRASEIGMLAKLGI
-83 TPAMDDPARLRWLLD
+83 TPAMDDPVRLRWLLE
-98 QFQEFFPTI
+98 QFQEFFPTM
-107 SWMGVTDRTG
+107 SWMGVTDTKG
-117 KVLAATRG
+117 KVLAATGG
-125 LLDGVDISQRPV
+125 LLDGVDISKRPV
-137 FRNGLKGQ
+137 FQNGQKTL

-150 HDAVMLAYL
+150 HDAVMLAFL

-169 FVDISTPVRNDRG
+169 FVDISTPVHNERG

-211 ESLELIVVAADRTV
+211 AELELIVVAADRTV
-225 LLGPTEMLGTSL
+225 LLGPRELLGTTL
-237 DIEAVRRAQRNESGW
+237 DIEAVRSAQKNESGW
-252 VVEQWPDG
+252 VVERWPDG
-260 QRYLTGYAFGNGH
+260 ERYLTGYAYGNGYM
-273 LNYPGLGWS
+273 NYPGLGWS
-282 VVARQPLK
+282 VVARQPLA

-295 ATAQMIETALAGGA
+295 ATAQMVETVLAGGA
-309 MVLLFSALGWL
+309 MVLLFSALGWM

-338 IRNGERGAEMPVLAG
+338 IRSGERGAEMPVLAG
-353 TAEITSLSATLRDLV
+353 SAEITSLSATLRDLV

-390 TALPNRRYFEQ
+390 TGLPNRRYFEQ
-401 YVEAATSGNGSAAF
+401 YVEATTAGNGSAAF
-415 LYMDLDGFKP
+415 LYIDLDGFKP
-425 VNDRLGHDAGDVVLC
+425 VNDRLGHDAGDLVLR
-440 QVGGRLAAC
+440 QVGERLAAC

-468 PLRAGAEPP
+468 PQRAGAEPP

-482 ARRIIEA
+482 ARRIIDA
-489 VNEPVTTHGETV
+489 VNEPVSIQGEAV

-506 IGIALWPGDSAD
+506 LGIALWPEDSPD
-518 VAETLR
+518 VTEALR
-524 RADQALYQA
+524 RADQALYLA
-533 KRAGRNRAVRW
+533 KRAGRNRGVRW
-544 TADLPPSPGEA
+544 TADLPPAPAES
-555 QGIAAEDAKAAAS
+555 QGIAGEAAKNPAS

>member
-1 MGVAGGMARERGLRT
+1 MARERGLRT
-16 TVALTGAA
+16 TVALTGAV
-24 LVLGVSVVLAG
+24 LVLGVSVVLAA

-45 ESEIGR
+45 ESEIR
-51 SLAEAAHN
+51 HSLAEAAHN
-59 MTDRLDRSMW
+59 MADRLDRSMW
-69 SRASEVGMLGKLGI
+69 SRASEIGMLAKLGI
-83 TPAMDDPARLRWLLD
+83 TPAMDDPVRLRWLLE
-98 QFQEFFPTI
+98 QFQEFFPTV
-107 SWMGVTDRTG
+107 SWMGVTDTKG
-117 KVLAATRG
+117 KVLAATGG

-137 FRNGLKGQ
+137 FRNGQKSQ

-150 HDAVMLAYL
+150 HDAVMLAFL

-169 FVDISTPVRNDRG
+169 FVDISTPVHNDRG

-201 RSLLDTMRGR
+201 RSLMDTMRGR
-211 ESLELIVVAADRTV
+211 SELELIVVAADRTV
-225 LLGPTEMLGTSL
+225 LLGPREMLGTSL
-237 DIEAVRRAQRNESGW
+237 DIAAVRSAQKNESGW
-252 VVEQWPDG
+252 IVERWPDG
-260 QRYLTGYAFGNGH
+260 QRYLTGYAYGNGY
-273 LNYPGLGWS
+273 LSYPGLGWS
-282 VVARQPLK
+282 VVARQPLA

-295 ATAQMIETALAGGA
+295 ATAQMVETVLAGGA
-309 MVLLFSALGWL
+309 MVLLFSVLGWM

-338 IRNGERGAEMPVLAG
+338 IRSGERGAEMPVLG
-353 TAEITSLSATLRDLV
+353 GSAEITSLSATLRDLV

-390 TALPNRRYFEQ
+390 TGLPNRRYFEQ
-401 YVEAATSGNGSAAF
+401 YVEATTAGNGSAAF
-415 LYMDLDGFKP
+415 LYIDLDGFKP
-425 VNDRLGHDAGDVVLC
+425 VNDRLGHDAGDLVLR
-440 QVGGRLAAC
+440 QVGERLAAC

-468 PLRAGAEPP
+468 PQRAGVEPP

-489 VNEPVTTHGETV
+489 VNEPVGIDGEAV

-506 IGIALWPGDSAD
+506 IGISLWPEDSPD

-533 KRAGRNRAVRW
+533 KRAGRNRGIRW
-544 TADLPPSPGEA
+544 TADLPPSPAESR
-555 QGIAAEDAKAAAS
+555 GIAAEATKTPAS